1 MSEPITLYD
10 KDGKEL
16 TVYGKAQAAALI
28 AARQATAEKPVKVAK
43 GKKDAAA
50 EEAAEVTKEAA
61 AAQAGKSK
69 KTAK

>member
-28 AARQATAEKPVKVAK
+28 AARQATADKPVKVAEV
-43 GKKDAAA
+43 DA
-50 EEAAEVTKEAA
+50 EEAAEVTEAPPAPKPA
-61 AAQAGKSK
+61 AKSK
-69 KTAK
+69 KTGKL

>member
-16 TVYGKAQAAALI
+16 TVYGNAQAAALI
-28 AARQATAEKPVKVAK
+28 AARQATADKPVKVAEV
-43 GKKDAAA
+43 DA

-61 AAQAGKSK
+61 AAQAGKGK
-69 KTAK
+69 KAAK